1 MKPFDQFK
9 TAVSVAAV
17 WASLVG
23 PCLAT
28 DLVVIVNPAA
38 GTLTKDQV
46 SDLFLGKS
54 QALTPLDLPEGSP
67 IRALFYPKATRR
79 DLPQVKATWSRIVF
93 TGKGQAPRV
102 LPDAAAIKKAVAAD
116 PKAIGYIE
124 KSALDST
131 VKVAWS
137 FE

>member
-1 MKPFDQFK
+1 MKSFNRLK
-9 TAVSVAAV
+9 TATLATAMLAA
-17 WASLVG
+17 LVG

-54 QALTPLDLPEGSP
+54 QALTPLDLPESSP
-67 IRALFYPKATRR
+67 VRALFYPKATRR

-93 TGKGQAPRV
+93 TGKGQVPRE
-102 LPDAAAIKKAVAAD
+102 LADAAAIKKAVSAD

-124 KSALDST
+124 RSSLDST

-137 FE
+137 VE

>member
-1 MKPFDQFK
+1 MKSFNRLK
-9 TAVSVAAV
+9 TATLATAMLAA
-17 WASLVG
+17 LVG

-46 SDLFLGKS
+46 SDVFLGKS
-54 QALTPLDLPEGSP
+54 QALTPLDLPESSP
-67 IRALFYPKATRR
+67 VRALFYPKATRR

-93 TGKGQAPRV
+93 TGKGQVPRE
-102 LPDAAAIKKAVAAD
+102 LADAAAIKKAVSAD

-124 KSALDST
+124 RSSLDST

-137 FE
+137 VE